1 MKSASLIAAAVV
13 GCVACDSQVTPGYEG
28 EPLLVVRG
36 SIGRVGGEQ
45 LDPTLQPA
53 IGWYVKGDDT
63 HLRIEDVRVEGEFP
77 ANFTLE
83 LLEPPPDHVLMEAD
97 GAQIAWGHIIAV
109 QPDRPDEVAQA
120 NEGGES
126 AQCDQSNQC
135 QVQRH
140 WCREDDCYRER
151 LTCERSLDPEKEY
164 EDASCTLLSSEGNPE
179 LKVSTWDHIKG
190 LSGNYIMLYTSV
202 PFPAGTHLANSF
214 NDNEPIPSGLHLVSL
229 REYTPDELAAGDRC
243 YAEIEPRIVAAH
255 NRQHGTTLE
264 TIAEVEDWAID
275 QPSTD
280 AFDAFYELQDQLA
293 VEAGCPLGK
302 AFMRV
307 VDVRSPQPIS
317 IEIAPDLD
325 TIVDWH

>member
-229 REYTPDELAAGDRC
+229 REYTPTSSPPATAATGRSNP
-243 YAEIEPRIVAAH
+243 ASSPPTTVSTAPPSRRSPRWKT
-255 NRQHGTTLE
+255 G
-264 TIAEVEDWAID
+264 
-275 QPSTD
+275 PSINPART
-280 AFDAFYELQDQLA
+280 
-293 VEAGCPLGK
+293 PS
-302 AFMRV
+302 MRSTSFKTSSPSKRA
-307 VDVRSPQPIS
+307 VRSARRS
-317 IEIAPDLD
+317 CAWWTCAPRSPSASRSRP
-325 TIVDWH
+325 T